1 MKPIFSRGP
10 SLQIRLILAVLVAL
24 GVIIADSR
32 LGTFSQIRTYMDT
45 AVSPFYFV
53 SNGPRE
59 LLDSVSQT
67 LATRDQLELENR
79 ALRQELLL
87 KNSDLLMLG
96 QYKQEN
102 ARLRELL
109 GSPLRQDE
117 QKMVTQVIST
127 VNDPYSDQ
135 VVIDKGSVNG
145 VYEGQPVISDKG
157 VVGQVVAVA
166 KMTSRVLLICDAT
179 HALPIQVLRND
190 IRVIAAGNGC
200 TDDLQLEH
208 LPANTDIRV
217 GDVLVTSG
225 LGGRFPEGYPV
236 GVVSSVKL
244 DTQRAY
250 TVIQARP
257 TAGLQRLRYLLLL
270 WGADRNGAN
279 PMTPEEVH
287 RVANERLM
295 QMMPQVL
302 PAPDAMGPQM
312 PAPATG
318 LTPSQPSQPAGGAIV
333 ASYRSQGR
341 WVIWLSFLIALLLQ
355 IMPWPA
361 DISVFRP
368 NWVLLILLY
377 WILALPHRVNVGTGF
392 VMGAILDLI
401 SGSTLGV
408 RALSLSIVAYLVAL
422 KYQLFRNL
430 ALWQQALV
438 VMLLS
443 LAVDIIVFWA
453 EFLVINVSFRPEV
466 FWSSVVNGILWPWL
480 FLLMRKVRQQFA
492 VQ

>member
-10 SLQIRLILAVLVAL
+10 SLQFRLILAVLVAI
-24 GVIIADSR
+24 GVMIADSR

-67 LATRDQLELENR
+67 LASRDQLELENR
-79 ALRQELLL
+79 ALRQELIL
-87 KNSDLLMLG
+87 KNSELLMMG
-96 QYKQEN
+96 QYRQEN

-166 KMTSRVLLICDAT
+166 KLTSRVLLICDAT

-270 WGADRNGAN
+270 WGADREGKT
-279 PMTPEEVH
+279 PMPPDEVH

-302 PAPDAMGPQM
+302 PPADSVGPPAPVP
-312 PAPATG
+312 PPATG
-318 LTPSQPSQPAGGAIV
+318 ITQTPAGNT
-333 ASYRSQGR
+333 ASPASATQGG
-341 WVIWLSFLIALLLQ
+341 Q
-355 IMPWPA
+355 
-361 DISVFRP
+361 
-368 NWVLLILLY
+368 
-377 WILALPHRVNVGTGF
+377 
-392 VMGAILDLI
+392 
-401 SGSTLGV
+401 
-408 RALSLSIVAYLVAL
+408 
-422 KYQLFRNL
+422 
-430 ALWQQALV
+430 
-438 VMLLS
+438 
-443 LAVDIIVFWA
+443 
-453 EFLVINVSFRPEV
+453 
-466 FWSSVVNGILWPWL
+466 
-480 FLLMRKVRQQFA
+480 
-492 VQ
+492 

>member
-10 SLQIRLILAVLVAL
+10 SLQIRLILAVLVAI
-24 GVIIADSR
+24 GIIIADSR
-32 LGTFSQIRTYMDT
+32 LGMFSQIRTYMDT
-45 AVSPFYFV
+45 AVSPFYFI

-59 LLDSVSQT
+59 LLDNVSQT
-67 LATRDQLELENR
+67 FTSRNQLERENQV
-79 ALRQELLL
+79 LRQELIM
-87 KNSDLLMLG
+87 KNSELLMLG
-96 QYKQEN
+96 QYRQEN
-102 ARLRELL
+102 SRLRELL
-109 GSPLRQDE
+109 GSPLRHDE

-166 KMTSRVLLICDAT
+166 QLTSRVLLICDAA
-179 HALPIQVLRND
+179 HSLPIQVLRND
-190 IRVIAAGNGC
+190 IRVLASGNGC

-236 GVVSSVKL
+236 GVVSSVTL

-270 WGADRNGAN
+270 WGADKEGLI
-279 PMTPEEVH
+279 PMAPQEVH

-302 PAPDAMGPQM
+302 PAADAMGPPS
-312 PAPATG
+312 PALTPTPATG
-318 LTPSQPSQPAGGAIV
+318 GNKPRAT
-333 ASYRSQGR
+333 
-341 WVIWLSFLIALLLQ
+341 
-355 IMPWPA
+355 
-361 DISVFRP
+361 
-368 NWVLLILLY
+368 
-377 WILALPHRVNVGTGF
+377 
-392 VMGAILDLI
+392 
-401 SGSTLGV
+401 GSTGG
-408 RALSLSIVAYLVAL
+408 
-422 KYQLFRNL
+422 N
-430 ALWQQALV
+430 
-438 VMLLS
+438 
-443 LAVDIIVFWA
+443 
-453 EFLVINVSFRPEV
+453 
-466 FWSSVVNGILWPWL
+466 
-480 FLLMRKVRQQFA
+480 
-492 VQ
+492 

>member
-1 MKPIFSRGP
+1 
-10 SLQIRLILAVLVAL
+10 
-24 GVIIADSR
+24 
-32 LGTFSQIRTYMDT
+32 
-45 AVSPFYFV
+45 
-53 SNGPRE
+53 
-59 LLDSVSQT
+59 
-67 LATRDQLELENR
+67 
-79 ALRQELLL
+79 
-87 KNSDLLMLG
+87 
-96 QYKQEN
+96 
-102 ARLRELL
+102 
-109 GSPLRQDE
+109 
-117 QKMVTQVIST
+117 MVTQVIST

-166 KMTSRVLLICDAT
+166 KLTSRVLLICDAT

-236 GVVSSVKL
+236 AVVSSVKL

-279 PMTPEEVH
+279 PMTPEDVH

-302 PAPDAMGPQM
+302 PAPDAMGPPAPV

-318 LTPSQPSQPAGGAIV
+318 LTQPLPDAPPPPKLSSGG
-333 ASYRSQGR
+333 Q
-341 WVIWLSFLIALLLQ
+341 
-355 IMPWPA
+355 
-361 DISVFRP
+361 
-368 NWVLLILLY
+368 
-377 WILALPHRVNVGTGF
+377 
-392 VMGAILDLI
+392 
-401 SGSTLGV
+401 
-408 RALSLSIVAYLVAL
+408 
-422 KYQLFRNL
+422 
-430 ALWQQALV
+430 
-438 VMLLS
+438 
-443 LAVDIIVFWA
+443 
-453 EFLVINVSFRPEV
+453 
-466 FWSSVVNGILWPWL
+466 
-480 FLLMRKVRQQFA
+480 
-492 VQ
+492 

>member
-10 SLQIRLILAVLVAL
+10 SLQIRLILAVVVAL

-45 AVSPFYFV
+45 AVSPFYFI
-53 SNGPRE
+53 SNGPRA
-59 LLDSVSQT
+59 LLDSVSQSLT
-67 LATRDQLELENR
+67 SRERLEMENR
-79 ALRQELLL
+79 ALRQELLS
-87 KNSDLLMLG
+87 KNSELLLMG
-96 QYKQEN
+96 QYRQEN

-135 VVIDKGSVNG
+135 VVIDKGTMNG

-157 VVGQVVAVA
+157 VVGQVIAVA

-236 GVVSSVKL
+236 GVVSSVKV

-270 WGADRNGAN
+270 WGADRNGVS
-279 PMTPEEVH
+279 PLSPEDVH

-302 PAPDAMGPQM
+302 PSPMGPPAPL

-318 LTPSQPSQPAGGAIV
+318 IQPVVPGQRPMPAPPPGGANGAPATQSVPSVPTQPATPVAPASGG
-333 ASYRSQGR
+333 R
-341 WVIWLSFLIALLLQ
+341 
-355 IMPWPA
+355 
-361 DISVFRP
+361 
-368 NWVLLILLY
+368 
-377 WILALPHRVNVGTGF
+377 
-392 VMGAILDLI
+392 
-401 SGSTLGV
+401 
-408 RALSLSIVAYLVAL
+408 
-422 KYQLFRNL
+422 
-430 ALWQQALV
+430 
-438 VMLLS
+438 
-443 LAVDIIVFWA
+443 
-453 EFLVINVSFRPEV
+453 
-466 FWSSVVNGILWPWL
+466 
-480 FLLMRKVRQQFA
+480 
-492 VQ
+492 

>member
-24 GVIIADSR
+24 GIIIADSR

-53 SNGPRE
+53 SNAPRE
-59 LLDSVSQT
+59 LLDGVSQT
-67 LATRDQLELENR
+67 LASRDQLELENR

-87 KNSDLLMLG
+87 KNS
-96 QYKQEN
+96 E
-102 ARLRELL
+102 LRELL

-166 KMTSRVLLICDAT
+166 KLTSRVLLICDAT

-236 GVVSSVKL
+236 AVVSSVKL

-302 PAPDAMGPQM
+302 PSPDAMGPKL
-312 PAPATG
+312 PEPATG
-318 LTPSQPSQPAGGAIV
+318 IAQPTPQQPATGNAATAPAAPTQPAANRSPQRATPPQSGAQPPARAPGG
-333 ASYRSQGR
+333 Q
-341 WVIWLSFLIALLLQ
+341 
-355 IMPWPA
+355 
-361 DISVFRP
+361 
-368 NWVLLILLY
+368 
-377 WILALPHRVNVGTGF
+377 
-392 VMGAILDLI
+392 
-401 SGSTLGV
+401 
-408 RALSLSIVAYLVAL
+408 
-422 KYQLFRNL
+422 
-430 ALWQQALV
+430 
-438 VMLLS
+438 
-443 LAVDIIVFWA
+443 
-453 EFLVINVSFRPEV
+453 
-466 FWSSVVNGILWPWL
+466 
-480 FLLMRKVRQQFA
+480 
-492 VQ
+492 

>member
-1 MKPIFSRGP
+1 MK
-10 SLQIRLILAVLVAL
+10 A
-24 GVIIADSR
+24 SR
-32 LGTFSQIRTYMDT
+32 LSG
-45 AVSPFYFV
+45 
-53 SNGPRE
+53 
-59 LLDSVSQT
+59 
-67 LATRDQLELENR
+67 
-79 ALRQELLL
+79 
-87 KNSDLLMLG
+87 
-96 QYKQEN
+96 
-102 ARLRELL
+102 
-109 GSPLRQDE
+109 
-117 QKMVTQVIST
+117 
-127 VNDPYSDQ
+127 
-135 VVIDKGSVNG
+135 
-145 VYEGQPVISDKG
+145 DKG

-318 LTPSQPSQPAGGAIV
+318 LTPPQPSQPAGGNSGRVTV
-333 ASYRSQGR
+333 ARGR

-443 LAVDIIVFWA
+443 LAVDIIVSGQ
-453 EFLVINVSFRPEV
+453 SF
-466 FWSSVVNGILWPWL
+466 
-480 FLLMRKVRQQFA
+480 
-492 VQ
+492 

>member
-1 MKPIFSRGP
+1 
-10 SLQIRLILAVLVAL
+10 
-24 GVIIADSR
+24 
-32 LGTFSQIRTYMDT
+32 
-45 AVSPFYFV
+45 
-53 SNGPRE
+53 
-59 LLDSVSQT
+59 
-67 LATRDQLELENR
+67 
-79 ALRQELLL
+79 
-87 KNSDLLMLG
+87 MLG
-96 QYKQEN
+96 QYRQEN

-166 KMTSRVLLICDAT
+166 KLTSRVLLICDAT

-236 GVVSSVKL
+236 GVVSSVRL

-270 WGADRNGAN
+270 WGADRNGTN
-279 PMTPEEVH
+279 PMTPEDVH

-302 PAPDAMGPQM
+302 PAPDAMGPPAPV

-318 LTPSQPSQPAGGAIV
+318 LTQSPPVTSPQLSPGG
-333 ASYRSQGR
+333 Q
-341 WVIWLSFLIALLLQ
+341 
-355 IMPWPA
+355 
-361 DISVFRP
+361 
-368 NWVLLILLY
+368 
-377 WILALPHRVNVGTGF
+377 
-392 VMGAILDLI
+392 
-401 SGSTLGV
+401 
-408 RALSLSIVAYLVAL
+408 
-422 KYQLFRNL
+422 
-430 ALWQQALV
+430 
-438 VMLLS
+438 
-443 LAVDIIVFWA
+443 
-453 EFLVINVSFRPEV
+453 
-466 FWSSVVNGILWPWL
+466 
-480 FLLMRKVRQQFA
+480 
-492 VQ
+492 

>member
-1 MKPIFSRGP
+1 
-10 SLQIRLILAVLVAL
+10 
-24 GVIIADSR
+24 
-32 LGTFSQIRTYMDT
+32 
-45 AVSPFYFV
+45 
-53 SNGPRE
+53 
-59 LLDSVSQT
+59 
-67 LATRDQLELENR
+67 
-79 ALRQELLL
+79 
-87 KNSDLLMLG
+87 
-96 QYKQEN
+96 
-102 ARLRELL
+102 
-109 GSPLRQDE
+109 
-117 QKMVTQVIST
+117 
-127 VNDPYSDQ
+127 
-135 VVIDKGSVNG
+135 
-145 VYEGQPVISDKG
+145 
-157 VVGQVVAVA
+157 QVVAVA

-318 LTPSQPSQPAGGAIV
+318 LTPPQPSQPAGG
-333 ASYRSQGR
+333 Q
-341 WVIWLSFLIALLLQ
+341 
-355 IMPWPA
+355 
-361 DISVFRP
+361 
-368 NWVLLILLY
+368 
-377 WILALPHRVNVGTGF
+377 
-392 VMGAILDLI
+392 
-401 SGSTLGV
+401 
-408 RALSLSIVAYLVAL
+408 
-422 KYQLFRNL
+422 
-430 ALWQQALV
+430 
-438 VMLLS
+438 
-443 LAVDIIVFWA
+443 
-453 EFLVINVSFRPEV
+453 
-466 FWSSVVNGILWPWL
+466 
-480 FLLMRKVRQQFA
+480 
-492 VQ
+492 